1 MAAARKGS
9 RIMSVTYISEKKGFR
24 YREKYFFMEEVFLN
38 ERIPKSGWMHSGILS
53 LLFRCCCSVK
63 YAVRYEV
70 SNNILFAKRF
80 KDIRFRHLCRVIYCR
95 SSEQV
100 FCRYLLPVPLSPL
113 TVWQK
118 Q

>member
-9 RIMSVTYISEKKGFR
+9 RIMSVTYISEEKGFR
-24 YREKYFFMEEVFLN
+24 YREKYFFMEEVSLN

-70 SNNILFAKRF
+70 SNNILFAKRLKISGF
-80 KDIRFRHLCRVIYCR
+80 VICVGLFTAGHLNKFFADILYPCLYIF
-95 SSEQV
+95 
-100 FCRYLLPVPLSPL
+100 
-113 TVWQK
+113 
-118 Q
+118 